1 MPPVQTVIDPNK
13 QERIAVQNAA
23 TECLM
28 QKGVAGAAASAQ
40 RLQRGWTRSFGEG
53 PTNTAK
59 ID

>member
-28 QKGVAGAAASAQ
+28 QNGVAGDAPSAQ
-40 RLQRGWTRSFGEG
+40 RLHR
-53 PTNTAK
+53 
-59 ID
+59 